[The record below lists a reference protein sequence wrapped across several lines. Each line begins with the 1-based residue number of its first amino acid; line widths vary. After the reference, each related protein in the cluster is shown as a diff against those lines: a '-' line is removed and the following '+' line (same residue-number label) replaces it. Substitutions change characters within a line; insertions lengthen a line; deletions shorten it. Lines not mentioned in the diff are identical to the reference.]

1 MTSGHCQNLTQ
12 HKRAGLAPQRTGI
25 SYTTKRKGIP
35 MKLDEN
41 EWRALAAALWGAII
55 GTMLSVLFFLFV
67 GV

>member
-1 MTSGHCQNLTQ
+1 
-12 HKRAGLAPQRTGI
+12 
-25 SYTTKRKGIP
+25 

-55 GTMLSVLFFLFV
+55 GTMLSVLFFLFI